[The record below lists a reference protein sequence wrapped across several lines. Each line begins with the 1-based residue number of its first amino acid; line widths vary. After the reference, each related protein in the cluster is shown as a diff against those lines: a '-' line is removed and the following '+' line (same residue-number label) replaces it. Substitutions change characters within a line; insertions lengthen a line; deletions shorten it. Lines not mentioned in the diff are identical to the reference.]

1 MIKKEIDPETAN
13 QIKKELAELRVQLE
27 NQKKA
32 KKKSIKAKVE
42 KPKKKSIKAKVEKP
56 KKKSIKAKVEKPK
69 KKSIKAKVEKPT
81 KAELAKAKVQK
92 PTKKSIKAKVQKP
105 KKKSIKAKVEKPT
118 KKSIKAKV
126 EKPKKK
132 SIKAKVQKP
141 KKPTKAELAKAR
153 KEAKIQKEKAEAEA
167 QAKEEAA
174 RRTHEDELEEQFSDE
189 QIRNFQIEKMDM
201 DKLTNKVCEIIAEF
215 EDTGMLQ
222 SDLWKKLKLN
232 SRDGSR
238 LALRLERRGLITREK
253 ILQKGRWTYKLIIEQ
268 APIKLESLIDSPC
281 LTCPVE
287 QKCDSENA
295 YPEPS
300 PLHCQLI
307 EDWVAVEFSKK
318 KK

>member
-32 KKKSIKAKVE
+32 K
-42 KPKKKSIKAKVEKP
+42 
-56 KKKSIKAKVEKPK
+56 
-69 KKSIKAKVEKPT
+69 
-81 KAELAKAKVQK
+81 
-92 PTKKSIKAKVQKP
+92 
-105 KKKSIKAKVEKPT
+105 

>member
-1 MIKKEIDPETAN
+1 MAKKEIDPETAN
-13 QIKKELAELRVQLE
+13 LIKKELAELRAQLE
-27 NQKKA
+27 SQKKS
-32 KKKSIKAKVE
+32 KKKTAKSKE
-42 KPKKKSIKAKVEKP
+42 EKSKKKTAKSKEEKSKKPKKK
-56 KKKSIKAKVEKPK
+56 
-69 KKSIKAKVEKPT
+69 T
-81 KAELAKAKVQK
+81 KAEIAKEKKDAKA
-92 PTKKSIKAKVQKP
+92 A
-105 KKKSIKAKVEKPT
+105 
-118 KKSIKAKV
+118 
-126 EKPKKK
+126 
-132 SIKAKVQKP
+132 
-141 KKPTKAELAKAR
+141 
-153 KEAKIQKEKAEAEA
+153 KEKEEAEA
-167 QAKEEAA
+167 KAAKEAA
-174 RRTHEDELEEQFSDE
+174 ERTPEDDLEEEFSDE

-201 DKLTNKVCEIIAEF
+201 DKLTNKVCEIIADF
-215 EDTGMLQ
+215 EDKGILQ

-238 LALRLERRGLITREK
+238 LALRLERRDLISREK

-268 APIKLESLIDSPC
+268 APIKLESLVNSPC